1 MTRPSPEDHDL
12 VSFLRQHRS
21 NPPPAAPDLEDRIVQ
36 TLPKR
41 SRRRHLWIVPS
52 AIAASLVGA
61 IVSYQVL
68 RPTSP
73 EPVDTASI
81 ETFMES
87 NWVALHDNSE
97 MQIDTT
103 NYLAFDETLE

>member
-1 MTRPSPEDHDL
+1 VTHPSPEDHDL

-21 NPPPAAPDLEDRIVQ
+21 NPPPAAPDLEDQILQ
-36 TLPKR
+36 ALPAR
-41 SRRRHLWIVPS
+41 SRRHLWIVPS

-68 RPTSP
+68 RPTPP

-81 ETFMES
+81 ESFMES
-87 NWVALHDNSE
+87 NWVALHDNSAV
-97 MQIDTT
+97 QVDTT
-103 NYLAFDETLE
+103 NYLAFDETIE